1 MKVKFLKKKKY
12 VWTFLSVFFIL
23 FVFLYYFLISPL
35 LGLYSDLKQLKSRVR
50 PIKSTIT
57 GSVSGMQITS
67 DMEFLP
73 FELDYLKDYLT
84 SVDKK
89 ATRLQIFSR
98 LPIIG
103 GYFKDL
109 KTVTSLSL
117 DVADTSTNFFSSMQ
131 NVLSKVNLKNVGFY
145 NSSIGD
151 NPGTGISELA
161 NFLTTELPKY
171 KERVWVMNKKLQ
183 EIDSERYPYEFKGYE
198 IRNNIVDAQKAMSFV
213 VMSFDDI
220 VKSIGVLPDL
230 MGEKGSRT
238 FLVILQN
245 ENKLRPSGG
254 ILSAYAVF
262 NINRGAV
269 NLVKSGDVYNLDPTQ
284 TVYNEPP
291 EFLSKYAVSD
301 NFYLKDAGYSANF
314 PTSSGSIY
322 TLWKEN
328 SKNIPIDGLIVID
341 SHFIKTLLNV
351 SGKVKVPDFGEVG
364 SENVQQYLNN
374 FFAVTGSEELVD
386 KTQKDRVS
394 VLLLEIMKKILVSGS
409 EKKFQLLQFIMKE
422 IDGGHLLFN
431 SIDPGI
437 QSIAKKYKLTGD
449 IEDFDG
455 DFLYISSANISDA
468 NVNSDLVMSVTKR
481 STIESKDITTELNL
495 QFSNVSKTNFDVFRN
510 YIKVYLPENV
520 EILET
525 SDNFIDHTIGKEY
538 NKSYVDGL
546 VNVNPGSITDIKI
559 KYNVPLSNFDA
570 GKYRLLIQKQ
580 PGAVSQKYSLSL
592 GAYEKDVDLD
602 TNKIV
607 EFDL

>member
-1 MKVKFLKKKKY
+1 MKAKFLKKKKY